1 MTPPP
6 ALCFGDASFLPSFPK
21 KGTAGRPL
29 LLQGKDPLLG
39 LFTHRILAHHLL
51 DPLQPISSCIIVCG
65 NNVFH
70 LDILVRESQDAGK
83 DPRNLL
89 SRVHIS
95 RTVTIHQFHTLVLS
109 RLEKRIEETGASL
122 ILLSG
127 LLPLFADSAVFERE
141 SLGLLPAVMA
151 TLHRISFGMKIP
163 CLIPVDRDEADRDRR
178 SRRLFSLLESSSDSR
193 SLVVPPPVVRPGGH
207 RRPGPLFGTQES

>member
-6 ALCFGDASFLPSFPK
+6 ALCFGDASFLPFFPK

-127 LLPLFADSAVFERE
+127 LLPLFADSAVSERE

-151 TLHRISFGMKIP
+151 TLHRISFGMKTP

-193 SLVVPPPVVRPGGH
+193 NLVVPPPVVRPGGR
-207 RRPGPLFGTQES
+207 RRPGRLFVTQEP

>member
-1 MTPPP
+1 MTPSLTLFSEDP
-6 ALCFGDASFLPSFPK
+6 SFLPSFLQE
-21 KGTAGRPL
+21 GRSGRPL
-29 LLQGKDPLLG
+29 LLQGEDPLLG
-39 LFTHRILAHHLL
+39 LFTHRILARHLL

-70 LDILVRESQDAGK
+70 LEILVRESRSAGK
-83 DPRNLL
+83 NPRNVL

-109 RLEKRIEETGASL
+109 RLEKMIEKTGASL

-127 LLPLFADSAVFERE
+127 LLPLFSDRAVSERE
-141 SLGLLPAVMA
+141 SLGLLSPVMA
-151 TLHRISFGMKIP
+151 TLRRIAFGMKTP
-163 CLIPVDRDEADRDRR
+163 CLIPVDRYEADRDRR

-193 SLVVPPPVVRPGGH
+193 SLVVPPPVVRTGGRH
-207 RRPGPLFGTQES
+207 RPGRLFGTQEP